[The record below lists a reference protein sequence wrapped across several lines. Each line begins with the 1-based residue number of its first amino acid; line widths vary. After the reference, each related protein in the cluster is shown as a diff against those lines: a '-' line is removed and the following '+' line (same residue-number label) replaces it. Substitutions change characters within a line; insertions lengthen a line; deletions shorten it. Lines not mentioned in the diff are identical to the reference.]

1 MSPNDGSMTE
11 TRTAEAAFEAL
22 ADETRLAILRTL
34 VEAEEDLSFSEL
46 RDRTG
51 VEDSGR
57 FNYHLNALQ
66 DGFVRQTE
74 AGDYEVTRA
83 GHTVVGAVLAGTLT
97 ATGTVEPRPVEGV
110 CLSCE
115 GPLEARYED
124 ALFEV
129 ACRDCDLQLTRYYV
143 PPSVLAHE
151 DEDYPMAAWRYV
163 FTRASVFRAGF
174 CHVCEGPVTESF
186 ATPGESFPEGENVAV
201 SWNCE
206 RCGEGMRSSLIAAL
220 TDEPAVRS
228 FLADHDIDPARDPP
242 WTETWFYADSETRVV
257 SEEPTRVEL
266 AITLDDERLSL
277 TIDEDVDIVDAKR
290 EFVD

>member
-97 ATGTVEPRPVEGV
+97 ATGTVESRPVEGI
-110 CLSCE
+110 CLRCE
-115 GPLEARYED
+115 GPLEASYED
-124 ALFEV
+124 TMFEV
-129 ACRDCDLQLTRYYV
+129 ACRDCGMQLTRYYV
-143 PPSVLAHE
+143 PPSVLDHE
-151 DEDYPMAAWRYV
+151 DEDYPTAAWRYV
-163 FTRASVFRAGF
+163 FTRAAVFRAGF
-174 CHVCEGPVTESF
+174 CHVCDGPVTEAF

-228 FLADHDIDPARDPP
+228 FLADHSIDPARDPP
-242 WTETWFYADSETRVV
+242 WSETWFYTDSETQVV
-257 SEEPTRVEL
+257 SEEPTRVEV
-266 AITLDDERLSL
+266 AITLDDEQLSL
-277 TIDEDVDIVDAKR
+277 RVDEDIDIVDAKR
-290 EFVD
+290 ESVD